1 VEEALLRK
9 ANQKR
14 SLDDLVIQKGE
25 FDWSSIFKNE
35 SALNNALGAV
45 EDAEDARAAALA
57 TKEAL
62 EIEGADEVDFG
73 AEIRTV
79 LFGATDQGTTGMN
92 DAPEAEEEE
101 GGTCV
106 EYMLDFIRR
115 DMEHFKEWRL

>member
-1 VEEALLRK
+1 MLRK

-25 FDWSSIFKNE
+25 FDWSSLFKNE

-73 AEIRTV
+73 AESRTV
-79 LFGATDQGTTGMN
+79 LFEVTDQGPSGVVD
-92 DAPEAEEEE
+92 DAPDEEGEE

-115 DMEHFKEWRL
+115 DMEDFKDWR